1 MKLLSKAIGIT
12 AALAALVG
20 VTSAPA
26 MAEDAIGIASSG
38 GIMLEAGRAALWG
51 PATEKLGLKY
61 LEDTIDEGLNAVRLQ
76 VNANNVTYDLV
87 QMANYEAAL
96 GGKEG
101 ILTPIDYSVVNK
113 DGFKGTATD
122 YCVGYQTYT
131 FSMAWNTKTYG
142 KNGPQSWA
150 DFWDVK
156 KFPGT
161 RAMRAN
167 AEAQLEAALMADGVA
182 PEDVYKVL
190 AEKGGLERA
199 IAKLEEIKPHVAVW
213 WTSGAQVAQLL
224 RDGEVDMTTGW
235 NGRFQAVQKDGGPAD
250 FTWNQ
255 GILGVD
261 CFAIPKGAPHLDK
274 AMKVLAYM
282 AQPEPQAE
290 MAVRTNYGPG
300 NSKAFDAGIIS
311 QDTVKLL
318 PNYPENA
325 KTQITLD
332 PDWWAANNNRAQKL
346 FDEMLAR

>member
-1 MKLLSKAIGIT
+1 MKLLPKPHRIFAV
-12 AALAALVG
+12 LVSLVA
-20 VTSAPA
+20 VTPVPA
-26 MAEDAIGIASSG
+26 MAEDTIGVATSG
-38 GIMLEAGRAALWG
+38 GMMADAGRATLWG
-51 PATEKLGLKY
+51 PATEKLGDKY

-76 VNANNVTYDLV
+76 VNAHNVTYDLV

-101 ILTPIDYSVVNK
+101 ILTPIDCSVVSK

-122 YCVGYQTYT
+122 YCLGYQTYT
-131 FSMAWNTKTYG
+131 FSLAWNTKTFG

-156 KFPGT
+156 KFPGS

-167 AEAQLEAALMADGVA
+167 AEAQIEAALMADGVA
-182 PEDVYKVL
+182 PENVYHVL

-199 IAKLEEIKPHVAVW
+199 IAKLDEIKPHVAVW

-261 CFAIPKGAPHLDK
+261 CFAVPKGAPHLEK
-274 AMKVLAYM
+274 AMQVLAYI
-282 AQPEPQAE
+282 AAPEPQAK

-300 NSKAFDAGIIS
+300 NSKAFDTGIIS
-311 QDTVKLL
+311 PAMVKML

-332 PDWWAANNNRAQKL
+332 ADWWAANNNRAQKL
-346 FDEMLAR
+346 FDEMMTR